1 MATKDKKIEEAQEV
15 KETTKKAPSE
25 KRKQKNL
32 EDIIKNDNSEK
43 NLAIERKYFIDDEDE
58 ETKKAH
64 EEQEQAYV
72 LESQQASNYNKDNYE
87 RATLEEYGYIDY
99 KVLRVLWKITSKILL
114 IFSIFMLYIGVIVIA
129 IQSFNNT
136 DSTTTFAG
144 FTFDNYI
151 HMFDKKSLNDS
162 IMNTFL
168 TSITATALATV
179 IGTFVGVGAY
189 FLPKKWKQALI
200 MFNNVPLLNADI
212 VTGISLRL
220 IFSLFLPF
228 MPTMFGFWTILIAN
242 LYFILPYVILSVMP
256 KMNEIDPNLL
266 DASLD
271 LGVKPVKSLIKVI
284 VPAIKG
290 GIFSGM
296 VLAFTI
302 SFEDF
307 VVGYYTTGNGFNT
320 LSIWIYSSYGRKSLF
335 PGVYAFS
342 TALTFIMI
350 VGILLYNFIKGRI
363 KKNEKEAN

>member
-1 MATKDKKIEEAQEV
+1 MDNKDKKIEEV
-15 KETTKKAPSE
+15 KKPSKKAPSE
-25 KRKQKNL
+25 Q
-32 EDIIKNDNSEK
+32 
-43 NLAIERKYFIDDEDE
+43 NLAIERRFFIDDEDE

-64 EEQEQAYV
+64 EEEERAYV
-72 LESQQASNYNKDNYE
+72 LESQMASNYDKNNYE
-87 RATLEEYGYIDY
+87 RATLEEYGYTDH
-99 KVLRVLWKITSKILL
+99 KVLNMFWKIISKILL

-179 IGTFVGVGAY
+179 IGTFVGIGAY

-220 IFSLFLPF
+220 IFSLFLPL

-271 LGVKPVKSLIKVI
+271 LGVKPVKSLVKVI

-342 TALTFIMI
+342 TALTFMMI
-350 VGILLYNFIKGRI
+350 AGILLYNFIKGRI